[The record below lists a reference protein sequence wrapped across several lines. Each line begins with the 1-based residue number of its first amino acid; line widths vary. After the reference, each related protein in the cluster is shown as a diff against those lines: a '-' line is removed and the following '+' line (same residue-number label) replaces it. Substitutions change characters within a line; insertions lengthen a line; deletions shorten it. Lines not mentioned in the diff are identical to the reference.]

1 MCAEPRTLH
10 ARSMRTV
17 PGGSPAER
25 PGARALT
32 LRCPSVFDEHL
43 LPHLLDPTRSERS
56 VLLCGSLPR
65 PQCLRELLER
75 PHLHLEPALSSVLP
89 LHAPCGVTCCHAC
102 PPTSKDRL
110 RAQVVYR
117 GNDVDISPSSRE
129 CQEGWPRFL
138 SPPEIEGISVFCG
151 HVWI

>member
-56 VLLCGSLPR
+56 VLLCVCFLKVGLCKLP
-65 PQCLRELLER
+65 
-75 PHLHLEPALSSVLP
+75 
-89 LHAPCGVTCCHAC
+89 
-102 PPTSKDRL
+102 
-110 RAQVVYR
+110 
-117 GNDVDISPSSRE
+117 
-129 CQEGWPRFL
+129 
-138 SPPEIEGISVFCG
+138 SVFFRSARQHAGLRGVPWQFTAERC
-151 HVWI
+151 